1 LRHLNSGGF
10 LAVINKNGKW
20 TLILMNQ
27 PMNENE
33 LKGFN
38 EKSLFFF
45 ESTTIVTEET
55 LALGTVVKIQHASS

>member
-1 LRHLNSGGF
+1 MRHLNSGGF